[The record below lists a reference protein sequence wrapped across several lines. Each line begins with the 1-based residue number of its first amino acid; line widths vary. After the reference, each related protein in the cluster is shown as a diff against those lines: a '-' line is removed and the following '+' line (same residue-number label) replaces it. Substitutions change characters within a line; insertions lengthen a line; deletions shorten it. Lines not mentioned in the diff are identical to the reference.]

1 MSDRVKGIIVTFESD
16 IREDDAKEIINAI
29 LMIKGVLN
37 VNTSVRDHNDIMNR
51 ERVRSEYKE
60 RLWNALN
67 DVDPQG

>member
-1 MSDRVKGIIVTFESD
+1 MSDRVKGIIVTLESD
-16 IREDDAKEIINAI
+16 IREEDAKEIINAV

-37 VNTSVRDHNDIMNR
+37 VTTSVRDHNDIMNR